1 MMSESLPEKITAVL
15 VERFR
20 PRRVILFGSHARGD
34 SSPESDIDLFV
45 ELDDDLGKRPLE
57 RAVAVR
63 SAFGLHPWPMDLLV
77 YTTDEIRR
85 MRRTEGTILSV
96 VEAEGKVLYERS

>member
-1 MMSESLPEKITAVL
+1 MAAEALLKEITSII

-20 PRRVILFGSHARGD
+20 PRRVVLFGSRARGEP
-34 SSPESDIDLFV
+34 SPESDIDLFI

-63 SAFGLHPWPMDLLV
+63 SAFGLHPWPMDVLV
-77 YTTDEIRR
+77 YTTDEVRR
-85 MRRTEGTILSV
+85 MRETEGTILS
-96 VEAEGKVLYERS
+96 EIESEGRVLYQRT

>member
-1 MMSESLPEKITAVL
+1 
-15 VERFR
+15 
-20 PRRVILFGSHARGD
+20 
-34 SSPESDIDLFV
+34 
-45 ELDDDLGKRPLE
+45 
-57 RAVAVR
+57 
-63 SAFGLHPWPMDLLV
+63 MDLLV

>member
-20 PRRVILFGSHARGD
+20 PRKVILFGSHARGD
-34 SSPESDIDLFV
+34 SSLESDIDLFV

-57 RAVAVR
+57 RAVVLR